1 MIAKM
6 EKKYPAGANAF
17 GAPAAAPAA
26 NMFGAPAANAF
37 GAPATPAPNAFGSP
51 APNAFGAAPPAAA
64 NAFGAPAGFGP
75 ALTPAA
81 TSNAFGAP
89 PAAAAAN
96 VFGAPAASTFG
107 VPATPATIAF
117 APALAAGAAPVDFR
131 ARLIEIWTAHAPA
144 KLTNVDKVL
153 LKYKGQEAKMIAK
166 LEKKYKI
173 APPAVKPAAGAF
185 GAAAAVTTR
194 VNFGAATAS
203 TAAST
208 AAPGAAP
215 GAAPLFAMT
224 GVVAET
230 AVVVTEEKKKT
241 TGAAAAASEND
252 ENNGGA
258 GAAGTNE
265 NGGGSGRP
273 RSQGVLSENDAA
285 PAASVAGLGGGFPSL
300 KVFDGG
306 GAASKTAAESKKEKD
321 DAGGDGDDDDA
332 ADAAAPL
339 PIATAVDA
347 APLLVA
353 TAISALSSS
362 AESTSASKEAAGP
375 HPDDVRNAAY
385 ASGKKSSFMDSVRN
399 GAAGAAPLPPP
410 PPPPPALPRQLGP
423 GPVQKDL
430 VNSAVVE
437 VQEWSRELIKWA
449 RELDDDARALA
460 AAEANIDAQNA
471 EITALDRRFAKEAVE
486 ARLLGAEG
494 REWVLAFLRVCL
506 LSADVSISLAAHTLL
521 STLSLLLLPSLPP
534 PSLLPPFHT
543 HTHTHPQIPRRL
555 HARLR
560 PTAAH

>member
-1 MIAKM
+1 
-6 EKKYPAGANAF
+6 
-17 GAPAAAPAA
+17 
-26 NMFGAPAANAF
+26 
-37 GAPATPAPNAFGSP
+37 
-51 APNAFGAAPPAAA
+51 
-64 NAFGAPAGFGP
+64 
-75 ALTPAA
+75 
-81 TSNAFGAP
+81 
-89 PAAAAAN
+89 
-96 VFGAPAASTFG
+96 
-107 VPATPATIAF
+107 
-117 APALAAGAAPVDFR
+117 
-131 ARLIEIWTAHAPA
+131 
-144 KLTNVDKVL
+144 
-153 LKYKGQEAKMIAK
+153 MIAK
-166 LEKKYKI
+166 LEMKYKI
-173 APPAVKPAAGAF
+173 APPAVKPAAGA
-185 GAAAAVTTR
+185 
-194 VNFGAATAS
+194 S
-203 TAAST
+203 
-208 AAPGAAP
+208 

-230 AVVVTEEKKKT
+230 AVVVTEENKKT

-300 KVFDGG
+300 KVSDGG
-306 GAASKTAAESKKEKD
+306 GAASKTAAEPKEEKD
-321 DAGGDGDDDDA
+321 DAEGDGDDDDA

-339 PIATAVDA
+339 PIATAVDD

-353 TAISALSSS
+353 TAI
-362 AESTSASKEAAGP
+362 TSASKEAAGP

-534 PSLLPPFHT
+534 PSPSHT
-543 HTHTHPQIPRRL
+543 HTLPPSDTSSIARETSADCSALNANSTLPSLATAPRAEQSNDHRQ
-555 HARLR
+555 LR
-560 PTAAH
+560 STLLVLGERAHSLPRCRGTNASDC